1 MKYSLGLDIGITS
14 VGWAVLNLD
23 ANRIEDL
30 GVRAF
35 NAAEDPKTKA
45 PLAEPRRTAR
55 SIRRRLRRRAGRLR
69 RIRDIFVQHGLI
81 TGDTRDS
88 AFETRKGKA
97 SPWELRA
104 NGLDHLLTG
113 EELARALF
121 HIAKRRG
128 FKSNRKK
135 VTDNKD
141 DGDMLEAI
149 TTNRKAMAD
158 GNYRTA
164 GQMLHAVL
172 EEKRRVRNTT
182 GSYTNTVDRKT
193 LEDEAKTLFACQR
206 ARGSKY
212 AREALEQAFL
222 DAYLWQLPFASADRI
237 LKMVGNCTFLPE
249 EKRAAR
255 NAYHVERFVTLQK
268 INGLTYQTDGAK
280 LRLTNDQRAKTLDLA
295 YSLSKVTYAQLRK
308 HLQFPEDARFTG
320 LSYLKKNKET
330 RETEESLDC
339 EKPTCLELKGYHA
352 LEKVC
357 EAHKVWDQV
366 KNSPDLMDDLAHA
379 LTFYKTDEDI
389 RKCLEEKMVPEDVI
403 AAALE
408 CPTFDKTSNL
418 SLVAIKRIL
427 PYLEQ
432 YMLYNEACAA
442 AGFDHSNPETH
453 DKLDKL
459 PAVGDDVTR
468 NPVVRRALS
477 QARKVVNA
485 VINRYGSPY
494 RIHIEFAR
502 DVGRSAEERG
512 KIQRS
517 QEENRKDSDALKS
530 ELAQEFGRE
539 MTGTDLAKFR
549 FYREQQCKCA
559 YSLESIDLSRLFEPH
574 YAEIDHIVP
583 YSRSFDDSRANR
595 VLVLACA
602 NQEKK
607 NRTPFE
613 YFGHDEPRWA
623 NFEPWVRNTI
633 RDPRKRNYLLK
644 KEIDETEWKERSL
657 QDTRYIAR
665 EFAAFV
671 RDNLKF
677 ADPGVKL
684 PVICV
689 NGQITART
697 RRLWGLE
704 KHREEN
710 DLHHAMD
717 AAVIAT
723 LLPHQVEEITRH
735 SKAIEV
741 GERIVDPETG
751 EIYDRP
757 RLPLPWKGF
766 RRELLAR
773 LSENPAEAIK
783 QLNPPSYEGMPELQ
797 PITVSRMPQRGVSG
811 AIHKETIRSAK
822 CVDSDGKSAVRKS
835 LTSLSNND
843 LQNLVCK
850 DEADQR
856 LFMAICRRMEEH
868 GGKADKAFAEPLCKP
883 THDGS
888 PGPVVKGVKVFQ
900 PQFTGVNI
908 RGGIADNGGM
918 VRTDIF
924 RKKGKYYLVPVY
936 VSDMISGELPTR
948 AIAAHKPENE
958 WPAVDESYEFLFS
971 LCPYD
976 IVRMDMGD
984 ETIWGYYR
992 GTHRANGAL
1001 KLSMLNDN
1009 KAETSY
1015 GARNAKAIEKYQIG
1029 VLGDYHRVGKEVRL
1043 GLANGSDIESGETE
1057 DRE

>member
-23 ANRIEDL
+23 ACRIEDL

-69 RIRDIFVQHGLI
+69 RIRDIFVQYGLI
-81 TGDTRDS
+81 AAETRDS
-88 AFETRKGKA
+88 AFETRQGKP

-104 NGLDHLLTG
+104 NGLGHLLTG

-135 VTDNKD
+135 VTDDKD
-141 DGDMLEAI
+141 DGRMLAAI
-149 TTNRKAMAD
+149 NQNTAQMKEK
-158 GNYRTA
+158 GYLTA
-164 GQMLHAVL
+164 GAMFFHDEAY
-172 EEKRRVRNTT
+172 KDRKRNTT
-182 GSYTNTVDRKT
+182 DSYTNTVDRKT
-193 LEDEAKTLFACQR
+193 LEEEVRILFARQR
-206 ARGSKY
+206 AKGSKY
-212 AREALEQAFL
+212 AGEDLEQAFL

-268 INGLTYQTDGAK
+268 INGLTYQTDGLK
-280 LRLTNDQRAKTLDLA
+280 LRLTDDQRAKALDLA
-295 YSLSKVTYAQLRK
+295 YSLKAVTYAQLRK
-308 HLQFPEDARFTG
+308 HLELPEDARFTG
-320 LSYLKKNKET
+320 LSYMKRNKET
-330 RETEESLDC
+330 REIEESLDC

-357 EAHKVWDQV
+357 EAHNVWDQV
-366 KNSPDLMDDLAHA
+366 KNNPDLMDDLAHA

-389 RKCLEEKMVPEDVI
+389 RKCLEEKAIPEDVI

-432 YMLYNEACAA
+432 CMLYNQACAA

-517 QEENRKDSDALKS
+517 QEESRKDSEALKS
-530 ELAQEFGRE
+530 ELVREFGRE

-559 YSLESIDLSRLFEPH
+559 YSLESIDLNRLFEPH

-623 NFEPWVRNTI
+623 NFEAWVRNTI

-644 KEIDETEWKERSL
+644 KEIDEAEWKDRSL

-671 RDNLKF
+671 RHNLKF
-677 ADPGVKL
+677 ADPEVKL

-697 RRLWGLE
+697 RWLWGLD
-704 KHREEN
+704 KHREDN

-751 EIYDRP
+751 EVYDRP
-757 RLPLPWKGF
+757 RLRQPWKGF

-783 QLNPPSYEGMPELQ
+783 QLSPPSYEGTPELR

-822 CVDSDGKSAVRKS
+822 RVESHGASAVRRS

-850 DEADQR
+850 ESDTR
-856 LFMAICRRMEEH
+856 LFEAICARMAEH
-868 GGKADKAFAEPLCKP
+868 GGKADKAFAEPLRKP

-888 PGPVVKGVKVFQ
+888 PGPIVKGVKLLQ
-900 PQFTGVNI
+900 TQFTGVNI

-918 VRTDIF
+918 VRTDVF
-924 RKKGKYYLVPVY
+924 RNKGKYYLVPVY
-936 VSDMISGELPTR
+936 VSDMISGQLPTR
-948 AIAAHKPENE
+948 AITAHKPEDE
-958 WPAVDESYEFLFS
+958 WPVVDESYEFLFS
-971 LCPYD
+971 LWPYD
-976 IVRMDMGD
+976 LVRMDIGA

-1001 KLSMLNDN
+1001 KLCLVNDN
-1009 KAETSY
+1009 KAETTY
-1015 GARNAKAIEKYQIG
+1015 GARNAKTIEKYQIG
-1029 VLGDYHRVGKEVRL
+1029 VLGDYHPVGKEVRL